1 MVVPLMSSVEGQSAS
16 AALVPA
22 AKPEPRLLDQIVS
35 CWDLG
40 RNWRTALMKKDGGV
54 PEMRILNGIRKTH
67 EIIAGIWVAFF
78 RECQQQSCAD
88 RCALHG
94 VGRALPRL
102 PVHAVR
108 RRQEHGIHN
117 GDCHCLLHHGVGHIL
132 DAGGLSADCAAPP
145 HLDAPPLRP
154 VLRRHFLRKSS
165 RYC

>member
-1 MVVPLMSSVEGQSAS
+1 MVVPLMSSVEEQS

-67 EIIAGIWVAFF
+67 GIIAGIWVAFF
-78 RECQQQSCAD
+78 QECQQQSCAD

-102 PVHAVR
+102 PLHEVL
-108 RRQEHGIHN
+108 RQRQK
-117 GDCHCLLHHGVGHIL
+117 HGVYH
-132 DAGGLSADCAAPP
+132 DRAAPP